1 MKSFLTWFKE
11 DVWGLWMQGGS
22 LMLMLLGIA
31 LILYYATLETY
42 LFLKTKTP
50 FKKTSKSSL
59 IRWLS
64 NPEEADA
71 QTAQMINYVAE
82 GKETLG
88 EARRRFDEI
97 RACFLPLIDRRITF
111 LSLLV
116 STAPLA
122 GLLGTVMGMLTTFK
136 GLSTSSGGKTI
147 DFVAGGISEALITT
161 QTGLII
167 AIPAYV
173 MINRIVSQRDQLEI
187 FFTTL
192 ESLTMQSYKGI
203 LETEEEE
210 EVYS

>member
-1 MKSFLTWFKE
+1 MESFLTWFEE

-42 LFLKTKTP
+42 LFLKTKTQ

>member
-1 MKSFLTWFKE
+1 MDIIFTWFTDE
-11 DVWGLWMQGGS
+11 VWGLWVQGGS
-22 LMLMLLGIA
+22 LMLMLLAIA

-42 LFLKTKTP
+42 MFLKSRTS
-50 FKKTSKSSL
+50 FKNTNKNTL
-59 IRWLS
+59 IQWIS
-64 NPEEADA
+64 NPDKAD
-71 QTAQMINYVAE
+71 QETQKMLRYVSD

-122 GLLGTVMGMLTTFK
+122 GLLGTVMGMLTTFR

-147 DFVAGGISEALITT
+147 DFVAGGNSEALITT

-192 ESLTMQSYKGI
+192 ESLTMQNYKGI
-203 LETEEEE
+203 LETDEEED
-210 EVYS
+210 

>member
-1 MKSFLTWFKE
+1 MSNPTE
-11 DVWGLWMQGGS
+11 ADEQ
-22 LMLMLLGIA
+22 
-31 LILYYATLETY
+31 
-42 LFLKTKTP
+42 
-50 FKKTSKSSL
+50 TSK
-59 IRWLS
+59 
-64 NPEEADA
+64 
-71 QTAQMINYVAE
+71 MISYVSE

-167 AIPAYV
+167 AIPAYI
-173 MINRIVSQRDQLEI
+173 MINRIVSQRDQLEL

-192 ESLTMQSYKGI
+192 ESLTMQNYKGI
-203 LETEEEE
+203 LETDEEE
-210 EVYS
+210 EVIL

>member
-1 MKSFLTWFKE
+1 MDSLIIWFSE
-11 DVWGLWMQGGS
+11 EVWGLWVQGGS
-22 LMLMLLGIA
+22 LMFMLLAIA

-42 LFLKTKTP
+42 LFLKSRTS
-50 FKKTSKSSL
+50 FKSTSKTTLVQWVSD
-59 IRWLS
+59 
-64 NPEEADA
+64 PEKADHE
-71 QTAQMINYVAE
+71 TKKMLRYVAD

-192 ESLTMQSYKGI
+192 ESLTMQNYKGI
-203 LETEEEE
+203 LETDEDEE
-210 EVYS
+210 